1 MKTQEKET
9 FVFALGGLGEVGK
22 NMYAVMH
29 EEEIIVIDAGV
40 MFPEDDLL
48 GIDYVLADYT
58 FLKQN
63 EEKIKGL
70 FITHGHEDHIG
81 GIPYVLNH
89 LNIPVIYAPKVASEL
104 IKNKLED
111 RGVPYK
117 NIIIIEEDMKP
128 QFKHFK
134 IEFFRTTHSIP
145 DSFGIS
151 IMTPNGRVVTTGDF
165 KFDLT
170 PIGPMANLGKMAR
183 IGEEGV
189 KLLMSDSTNALVPGF
204 STSESDVDEAL
215 GDIIR
220 SCKGRIILATFAS
233 NIYRV
238 IHIIE
243 TCRKNN
249 RKVAAFGR
257 SMINSIE
264 IAKSCGLI
272 KDKSIFITSDEA
284 NKSKPENVCL
294 LCTGS
299 QGEPLAALSRIANG
313 VDANITLMPE
323 DTVIF
328 SSSPIPGNAMSI
340 NRVINKLY
348 LKGAKVYTTSSEV
361 DIHTSG
367 HAKQDEL
374 KLLLRL
380 MKPEYFMPVHGE
392 YRMLKAHAD
401 LAHECGIDQN
411 HTFILKN
418 GDMLAL
424 SKDGVRVAKSI
435 PINDVYVD
443 GKRIGDIGSSVIR
456 DRKIMSTDGVLVVIL
471 NIDSNRRRL
480 MLDPNVT
487 TRGFVVV
494 NENQELIGNIQNKV
508 KSIAISELHKNN
520 FSLTDLKNRIILEL
534 NSYIIETT
542 GRRPIIMPMIL
553 EVKNE
558 KVNENQ
564 NSIEKN

>member
-1 MKTQEKET
+1 MKTQTMET

-29 EEEIIVIDAGV
+29 EEEIVIIDAGV
-40 MFPEDDLL
+40 MFPQDDLL

-58 FLKQN
+58 FLKEN
-63 EEKIKGL
+63 EDKIKGL

-89 LNIPVIYAPKVASEL
+89 LNIPIIYAPKVASEL
-104 IKNKLED
+104 IKNKLDD
-111 RGVPYK
+111 RGVNYK
-117 NIIIIEEDMKP
+117 NIVIIDEDIKP
-128 QFKHFK
+128 KFKYFE

-145 DSFGIS
+145 DSYGIS

-183 IGEEGV
+183 IGEDGV
-189 KLLMSDSTNALVPGF
+189 TLLMSDSTNALVPGF

-215 GDIIR
+215 SDIIR
-220 SCKGRIILATFAS
+220 GCKGRIILATFAS

-249 RKVAAFGR
+249 RKIAAFGR

-284 NKSKPENVCL
+284 NKSKPQNVCL

-313 VDANITLMPE
+313 TDSNITLMPD

-328 SSSPIPGNAMSI
+328 SSSPIPGNAMNI

-348 LKGAKVYTTSSEV
+348 LKGAKVFTTSNEN

-380 MKPEYFMPVHGE
+380 MKPKFFMPVHGE

-401 LAHECGIDQN
+401 LAKECGMDDTN
-411 HTFILKN
+411 TFVLKN
-418 GDMLAL
+418 GDMLSLLNGHVKL
-424 SKDGVRVAKSI
+424 SEKNV
-435 PINDVYVD
+435 PINDIYVD

-456 DRKIMSTDGVLVVIL
+456 DRKTMSTDGVLVVIL
-471 NIDSNRRRL
+471 NIDSNRKRL

-494 NENQELIGNIQNKV
+494 NENQELISNIQRKV
-508 KSIAISELHKNN
+508 KGIVLSEFKKN
-520 FSLTDLKNRIILEL
+520 SLNVTDLKNRIILEL
-534 NSYIIETT
+534 KSYIIDST
-542 GRRPIIMPMIL
+542 GRRPIIIPMIL
-553 EVKNE
+553 DSKSN
-558 KVNENQ
+558 
-564 NSIEKN
+564 